1 MSGNHRRDSRVK
13 RRAGLVGLVVALIL
27 VVGQSGLMVASAG
40 TSDRSREPGSTGE
53 TGVVTEGVAGS
64 GGGGT
69 AIPAR
74 STRSDGGLGPAP
86 LAAGAN
92 KVTVKWFGQSPTT
105 YNHTTGAQ
113 TTGSSSNTV
122 PELEAED
129 FDCLDKVAYY
139 AIFEGGGG
147 LVGANATSVTL
158 NFAKK
163 TTSNEAFGFSA
174 GVSYALETGGVSN
187 RDGGEGLSPASPAGF
202 DNSAATHVTLSFTL
216 SDVEKDEVIPV
227 RILVTLGNCGPGAT
241 TGNVHATVDTAT
253 TVDNVGGSVQTSG
266 GNQTVPLKFQGK
278 PTGTITIVK
287 DLVPAADSGTFNL
300 QLQGNT
306 LATGGDGTTTGAQA
320 MLQGTYAI
328 GETAAGGTNL
338 ADYNSEIVCQN
349 GTQSAL
355 APVVGTSTNVT
366 VVGGDSWVCTIT
378 NTRVIVP
385 PATGT
390 ITVNKVLSPTTDPGK
405 FNLQIDGKTSGAD
418 VGNGGTTGAI
428 TVSAGSHSVGETAGT
443 GTSLGNYDSQIV
455 CQNGTQPALA
465 AVVGTSTNVTV
476 AAGDA
481 WVCTITNTLKT
492 TPPPPP
498 PPPAAGAIQID
509 KSGPAQA
516 HVGDTITYSFAVSL
530 VAGSPGVNSV
540 SVSDPKCDVGTLSAP
555 TKTGGDQD
563 TTLEQGEVW
572 NYSCTHVVTASD
584 ADPLPNTATASGVD
598 VNGHAVS
605 DTDSHQVDIIHPEIT
620 ITKTAN
626 PTQGSPG
633 ERIRYTYKVK
643 NSGDVTLTDVSVN
656 DDVLGHICDIPQLD
670 PGETATCSASYVIP
684 EDAGITV
691 TNVATAA
698 GTDPLGLKVRDQD
711 DATIDVVLGATV
723 TPTKT
728 PPGGV
733 AFTGTAAAIPL
744 GGIALLFLT
753 VGTALMW
760 AGRRRGKH
768 TAQ

>member
-1 MSGNHRRDSRVK
+1 
-13 RRAGLVGLVVALIL
+13 
-27 VVGQSGLMVASAG
+27 
-40 TSDRSREPGSTGE
+40 
-53 TGVVTEGVAGS
+53 
-64 GGGGT
+64 
-69 AIPAR
+69 
-74 STRSDGGLGPAP
+74 
-86 LAAGAN
+86 
-92 KVTVKWFGQSPTT
+92 
-105 YNHTTGAQ
+105 
-113 TTGSSSNTV
+113 
-122 PELEAED
+122 
-129 FDCLDKVAYY
+129 
-139 AIFEGGGG
+139 
-147 LVGANATSVTL
+147 
-158 NFAKK
+158 
-163 TTSNEAFGFSA
+163 
-174 GVSYALETGGVSN
+174 
-187 RDGGEGLSPASPAGF
+187 
-202 DNSAATHVTLSFTL
+202 
-216 SDVEKDEVIPV
+216 
-227 RILVTLGNCGPGAT
+227 
-241 TGNVHATVDTAT
+241 
-253 TVDNVGGSVQTSG
+253 
-266 GNQTVPLKFQGK
+266 
-278 PTGTITIVK
+278 
-287 DLVPAADSGTFNL
+287 
-300 QLQGNT
+300 
-306 LATGGDGTTTGAQA
+306 
-320 MLQGTYAI
+320 
-328 GETAAGGTNL
+328 
-338 ADYNSEIVCQN
+338 
-349 GTQSAL
+349 
-355 APVVGTSTNVT
+355 
-366 VVGGDSWVCTIT
+366 
-378 NTRVIVP
+378 
-385 PATGT
+385 
-390 ITVNKVLSPTTDPGK
+390 
-405 FNLQIDGKTSGAD
+405 
-418 VGNGGTTGAI
+418 
-428 TVSAGSHSVGETAGT
+428 
-443 GTSLGNYDSQIV
+443 
-455 CQNGTQPALA
+455 
-465 AVVGTSTNVTV
+465 
-476 AAGDA
+476 
-481 WVCTITNTLKT
+481 
-492 TPPPPP
+492 
-498 PPPAAGAIQID
+498 
-509 KSGPAQA
+509 
-516 HVGDTITYSFAVSL
+516 
-530 VAGSPGVNSV
+530 
-540 SVSDPKCDVGTLSAP
+540 LSAP